1 MKKRR
6 GNVRIRGREY
16 HPTEKLWNH
25 ALTGRAQKYLG
36 LPTMTTKVKKK
47 SFMPDR
53 AVIQGR
59 KKKKKKT
66 IPVCKEGLIPGISK
80 SREVN
85 NVPKYFFLL

>member
-1 MKKRR
+1 
-6 GNVRIRGREY
+6 
-16 HPTEKLWNH
+16 
-25 ALTGRAQKYLG
+25 
-36 LPTMTTKVKKK
+36 MTTKVKKK

-53 AVIQGR
+53 AVIQSR